1 VVQNLVAATSP
12 LGDELDKKLSHLRG
26 DLRALGSLIVCF
38 SGGIDSALLLAVA
51 HEELGDRALGI
62 TAVSPSLPESERR
75 EATTLAHALGV
86 RHELVE
92 SNEIDDPAYVANNA
106 DRCFHC
112 KTELYSLSQEQA
124 QSRGY
129 AHVAAGIIVDDLG
142 DYRPGLTAAKNH
154 GVRFPLVDAGFRKAD
169 VRAVAAHLGL
179 PIWDK
184 PAAACLSSRIAYGTP
199 VTRER
204 LRQVDGLESH
214 LKSLDFRVV
223 RVRYHELKQTD
234 GGPSLSF
241 ARIELGPAELA
252 RATEPAVREGIVA
265 RGKALGFLFVTLDL
279 AGYRLG
285 SQNEALRQTS
295 GADGKPGPKRLPIV
309 G

>member
-1 VVQNLVAATSP
+1 VVQNLVAATGP
-12 LGDELDKKLSHLRG
+12 LGDDLDRKLSHLRAELKG
-26 DLRALGSLIVCF
+26 LGSLIVCF

-51 HEELGDRALGI
+51 HEQLGDRALGI
-62 TAVSPSLPESERR
+62 TAVSPSLPESERD
-75 EATTLAHALGV
+75 ESVELARSLGV

-92 SNEIDDPAYVANNA
+92 SHEIDDPAYVANNA

-112 KTELYSLSQEQA
+112 KTELYSLSQEEA
-124 QSRGY
+124 RGRGY
-129 AHVAAGIIVDDLG
+129 EHVAAGIIVDDLG
-142 DYRPGLTAAKNH
+142 DYRPGLTAAKDH

-204 LRQVDGLESH
+204 LRQIDGLESF
-214 LKSLDFRVV
+214 LKSLGFLVV
-223 RVRYHELKQTD
+223 RVRYHELKQAA
-234 GGPSLSF
+234 GGGEFSF
-241 ARIELGPAELA
+241 ARIELGRDELA
-252 RATEPAVREGIVA
+252 RSTEPSIRDAIVKK
-265 RGKALGFLFVTLDL
+265 GKELGFLFVTVDL

-285 SQNEALRQTS
+285 SQNEAIQ
-295 GADGKPGPKRLPIV
+295 GVIEGKNAPKRLPIIS
-309 G
+309 